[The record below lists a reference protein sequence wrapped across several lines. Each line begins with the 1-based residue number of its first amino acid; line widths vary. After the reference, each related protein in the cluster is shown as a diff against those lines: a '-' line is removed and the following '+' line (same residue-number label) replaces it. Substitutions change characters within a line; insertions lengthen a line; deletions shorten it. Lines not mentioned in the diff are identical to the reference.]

1 MAIAP
6 HDIVGFLGAA
16 IAIAA
21 YFANQ
26 QRWLRSDDWR
36 FPFANLVG
44 ASLILVSLYFDWNF
58 PSVVIEGCWALISL
72 WGIVKSVRDRLPGS
86 APGP

>member
-1 MAIAP
+1 MGIQP
-6 HDIVGFLGAA
+6 HDIVGFVGAA
-16 IAIAA
+16 IAIVA

-44 ASLILVSLYFDWNF
+44 ALLIFVSLCFDWNF
-58 PSVVIEGCWALISL
+58 PSVVIEVFWALISL
-72 WGIVKSVRDRLPGS
+72 WGIVKSVTARPPR
-86 APGP
+86 

>member
-1 MAIAP
+1 MGIAP
-6 HDIVGFLGAA
+6 YDMAGFAGAA
-16 IAIAA
+16 IGIAA

-44 ASLILVSLYFDWNF
+44 ASLIFVSLCFEWNF
-58 PSVVIEGCWALISL
+58 PSVVIEVFWALISL
-72 WGIVKSVRDRLPGS
+72 WGIVKALRDRSPG
-86 APGP
+86 

>member
-1 MAIAP
+1 MHITAY
-6 HDIVGFLGAA
+6 DVVGFAGVLFLMG
-16 IAIAA
+16 A

-44 ASLILVSLYFDWNF
+44 AGLILVSLLWEWNL
-58 PSVVIEGCWALISL
+58 PSFVIEIFWIAISL
-72 WGIVKSVRDRLPGS
+72 WGIAKALRSQRS
-86 APGP
+86 